1 MQTVVIELVED
12 FDKTYYANVNI
23 DGKSYLELPEYVSY
37 NVLKKAI
44 KEKIGIHIQRKP
56 EFEKYGKKSYAH
68 LEFII

>member
-12 FDKTYYANVNI
+12 FDRTYYANVNI
-23 DGKSYLELPEYVSY
+23 DGQSYFGLPEYVSY
-37 NVLKKAI
+37 NVLKRAI

-56 EFEKYGKKSYAH
+56 EFEKYGRQSYAH